1 MKIIKGR
8 RFVLAE
14 DFLVGGTVAIKKDA
28 VVETLENDDDDDED
42 AKSAYVQDLSI
53 KTYGGGKWYVPIS
66 MLKSAQ
72 GLDTPPSTKKACSGN
87 CVTCRGQTTLGQA
100 VRIKNGSYQGKIGTI
115 LELYDVHCLLGIKD
129 FERMAHVC
137 CKYSDLEPYD
147 AVDVPV
153 AKSDKKPK
161 ELQPL
166 PDIVV
171 CKPDDD
177 GKYHDAHYAS
187 MAGLEPIELMQ
198 LVLTSDEF
206 IGFLKGNIIKYT
218 LRAGHKQG
226 EAAEKDI
233 AKAKRY
239 KQWLLQ
245 VGYYCKDNMIHP
257 KED

>member
-14 DFLVGGTVAIKKDA
+14 DFLVGGSVAIEKNA
-28 VVETLENDDDDDED
+28 VVEILENEDEN
-42 AKSAYVQDLSI
+42 AKSAFVQDLSAE
-53 KTYGGGKWYVPIS
+53 KHDDGRWYVPIS
-66 MLKSAQ
+66 MLKPAQ
-72 GLDTPPSTKKACSGN
+72 AFDTPPFTKKACSGN
-87 CVTCRGQTTLGQA
+87 CVTCRGQT
-100 VRIKNGSYQGKIGTI
+100 
-115 LELYDVHCLLGIKD
+115 KD
-129 FERMAHVC
+129 KF
-137 CKYSDLEPYD
+137 Y
-147 AVDVPV
+147 
-153 AKSDKKPK
+153 
-161 ELQPL
+161 
-166 PDIVV
+166 
-171 CKPDDD
+171 
-177 GKYHDAHYAS
+177 DAHYAN
-187 MAGLEPIELMQ
+187 MIGLEPIELMQ

>member
-14 DFLVGGTVAIKKDA
+14 DFLVGGSVAIEKNA
-28 VVETLENDDDDDED
+28 VVEALETVVDED
-42 AKSAYVQDLSI
+42 AKSAFVQDLSAE
-53 KTYGGGKWYVPIS
+53 KHDDDGRWYVPIS
-66 MLKSAQ
+66 MLKPAQ
-72 GLDTPPSTKKACSGN
+72 AFDAPPSTKKACSGN

-100 VRIKNGSYQGKIGTI
+100 VRITNGSYQGKVATI
-115 LELYDVHCLLGIKD
+115 I
-129 FERMAHVC
+129 ERFDYYCYLKLKTFDKAKVIAC
-137 CKYSDLEPYD
+137 YYADLEPYD

-177 GKYHDAHYAS
+177 GKYHDAHYAN
-187 MAGLEPIELMQ
+187 MAGLEPIEVMQ
-198 LVLTSDEF
+198 LIMSREEF
-206 IGFLKGNIIKYT
+206 EGFLKGNIIKYT
-218 LRAGHKQG
+218 MRAGRKQG

-233 AKAKRY
+233 AKANRY
-239 KQWLLQ
+239 KQWLMKVL
-245 VGYYCKDNMIHP
+245 YIDEKTLINP

>member
-14 DFLVGGTVAIKKDA
+14 DFLVGGIAVIKKDA
-28 VVETLENDDDDDED
+28 VVETLENDDDEN
-42 AKSAYVQDLSI
+42 AKSAYVRDLSTA
-53 KTYGGGKWYVPIS
+53 KYRDSRWYVPIS
-66 MLKSAQ
+66 LLKDAQ
-72 GLDTPPSTKKACSGN
+72 GLDTQPSTKKACSGN
-87 CVTCRGQTTLGQA
+87 CVTCREQTTLGQA
-100 VRIKNGSYQGKIGTI
+100 VRITNGSYQGKVAIIIDRFDDYCYLKLKTFDKAKVI
-115 LELYDVHCLLGIKD
+115 ACYY
-129 FERMAHVC
+129 A
-137 CKYSDLEPYD
+137 DLEPYD

-177 GKYHDAHYAS
+177 GKYHDAHYAN
-187 MAGLEPIELMQ
+187 MAGLEPIEVMQ
-198 LVLTSDEF
+198 LIMSREEF
-206 IGFLKGNIIKYT
+206 EGFLKGNIIKYT
-218 LRAGHKQG
+218 MRAGRKQG

-233 AKAKRY
+233 AKANRY
-239 KQWLLQ
+239 KQWLMKVL
-245 VGYYCKDNMIHP
+245 YIDEKTLINP

>member
-28 VVETLENDDDDDED
+28 VVETLENDDDED

-53 KTYGGGKWYVPIS
+53 KTYGDGKWYVPIS

-129 FERMAHVC
+129 FDEMAHVC

-171 CKPDDD
+171 CKPDD
-177 GKYHDAHYAS
+177 GKYHDAHYAH

-198 LVLTSDEF
+198 LVMSREEF
-206 IGFLKGNIIKYT
+206 TGFLKGNIIKYT
-218 LRAGHKQG
+218 MRAGHKQG

-239 KQWLLQ
+239 TQWLKRVLYLNEE
-245 VGYYCKDNMIHP
+245 VIINPK

>member
-28 VVETLENDDDDDED
+28 VVETLENDDDED
-42 AKSAYVQDLSI
+42 AKHAYVQDLSI

-87 CVTCRGQTTLGQA
+87 CAVCCGQT
-100 VRIKNGSYQGKIGTI
+100 
-115 LELYDVHCLLGIKD
+115 KD
-129 FERMAHVC
+129 KF
-137 CKYSDLEPYD
+137 Y
-147 AVDVPV
+147 
-153 AKSDKKPK
+153 
-161 ELQPL
+161 
-166 PDIVV
+166 
-171 CKPDDD
+171 
-177 GKYHDAHYAS
+177 DAHYAA

-198 LVLTSDEF
+198 LVMSREEF

-218 LRAGHKQG
+218 MRAGHKQG

-239 KQWLLQ
+239 KQWLMEML
-245 VGYYCKDNMIHP
+245 YIEKIIDP
-257 KED
+257 KKED

>member
-14 DFLVGGTVAIKKDA
+14 DFIVGANVVIKKDA
-28 VVETLENDDDDDED
+28 VVEVLRDEEVEN
-42 AKSAYVQDLSI
+42 AKNVYVQDLSAE
-53 KTYGGGKWYVPIS
+53 KYADGKWYVPIS
-66 MLKSAQ
+66 MLKAAQ
-72 GLDTPPSTKKACSGN
+72 ALDTPPSTKKACSGN
-87 CVTCRGQTTLGQA
+87 CVTCRGQT
-100 VRIKNGSYQGKIGTI
+100 
-115 LELYDVHCLLGIKD
+115 KD
-129 FERMAHVC
+129 KF
-137 CKYSDLEPYD
+137 Y
-147 AVDVPV
+147 
-153 AKSDKKPK
+153 
-161 ELQPL
+161 
-166 PDIVV
+166 
-171 CKPDDD
+171 
-177 GKYHDAHYAS
+177 DAHYAS

>member
-14 DFLVGGTVAIKKDA
+14 DFIVGANVVIKKDA
-28 VVETLENDDDDDED
+28 VVEVLRDEEVEN
-42 AKSAYVQDLSI
+42 AKNVYVQDLSAE
-53 KTYGGGKWYVPIS
+53 KYADGKWYVPIS
-66 MLKSAQ
+66 MLKFAQ
-72 GLDTPPSTKKACSGN
+72 GLYTPPFTKKACSGN
-87 CVTCRGQTTLGQA
+87 CVTCRGQT
-100 VRIKNGSYQGKIGTI
+100 
-115 LELYDVHCLLGIKD
+115 KD
-129 FERMAHVC
+129 KF
-137 CKYSDLEPYD
+137 Y
-147 AVDVPV
+147 
-153 AKSDKKPK
+153 
-161 ELQPL
+161 
-166 PDIVV
+166 
-171 CKPDDD
+171 
-177 GKYHDAHYAS
+177 DAHYAN

>member
-8 RFVLAE
+8 RFILAE
-14 DFLVGGTVAIKKDA
+14 DFFVGGAVAIKKDA
-28 VVETLENDDDDDED
+28 VVETLENDDDET
-42 AKSAYVQDLSI
+42 AKNAYVQDLSTG
-53 KTYGGGKWYVPIS
+53 TYGGGKWYVPIS

-100 VRIKNGSYQGKIGTI
+100 VRITNGSYQGKVATI
-115 LELYDVHCLLGIKD
+115 IDRFDDYCYLKLKTFDKTKIIACYY
-129 FERMAHVC
+129 A
-137 CKYSDLEPYD
+137 DLEPYD

-177 GKYHDAHYAS
+177 GKYHDAHYAN
-187 MAGLEPIELMQ
+187 MAGLEPIEVMQ
-198 LVLTSDEF
+198 LIMSREEF

-218 LRAGHKQG
+218 MRAGHKQG

-239 KQWLLQ
+239 KQWLMEML
-245 VGYYCKDNMIHP
+245 YIEKIIDP
-257 KED
+257 KKED

>member
-8 RFVLAE
+8 KFVLAE
-14 DFLVGGTVAIKKDA
+14 DFLVNGTVAIKKDA
-28 VVETLENDDDDDED
+28 IVEALKNVDDED
-42 AKSAYVQDLSI
+42 AKNTYVQDLSI
-53 KTYGGGKWYVPIS
+53 EKYGDGKWFVPIS

-100 VRIKNGSYQGKIGTI
+100 VRITNGSYQGKVATI
-115 LELYDVHCLLGIKD
+115 I
-129 FERMAHVC
+129 ERFDDYCYLKLKTFDKEKVIAC
-137 CKYSDLEPYD
+137 YYADLEPYD

-177 GKYHDAHYAS
+177 GKYHDAHYAN
-187 MAGLEPIELMQ
+187 MAGLEPIEVMQ
-198 LVLTSDEF
+198 LVMSREEF

-218 LRAGHKQG
+218 MRAGHKQG

-239 KQWLLQ
+239 KQWLMEML
-245 VGYYCKDNMIHP
+245 YIEKIIDP
-257 KED
+257 KKED